1 MRQIIG
7 SIIVSLLIMSI
18 TPALGAD
25 SKESEKFQAARKLFD
40 RYVALGKSFDPAAAD
55 LYADD
60 ANIQNTR
67 TYPDGRQRTL
77 TIPAPQYKELIRK
90 SMALAETRKDTNEY
104 KDIKLME
111 EGKNVRI
118 TMTRH
123 SNLKNYDSPL
133 SILVGKTN
141 DDQWKILEEI
151 SESRP

>member
-1 MRQIIG
+1 MRQFAGII
-7 SIIVSLLIMSI
+7 IFVLLFMDI
-18 TPALGAD
+18 TSALGAD

-40 RYVALGKSFDPAAAD
+40 RYVALGKAFDPAAAD

-60 ANIQNTR
+60 AKIQNTR

-77 TIPAPQYKELIRK
+77 TMPAPQYKELIRK
-90 SMALAETRKDTNEY
+90 AMTLAETRNDTNEY

-133 SILVGKTN
+133 SMLVGETN
-141 DDQWKILEEI
+141 DGQWKILEEI